1 MPEKIGRCQVPPSK
15 CTCDR
20 ADGALGR
27 LAAFDVAPW
36 GKPVPLSM
44 RTAGA
49 PKLGGI
55 GSAGGEPSA
64 AFERQPHRRSDR
76 VRTLRID
83 APGSRHAEAYPAP
96 TSQPRL
102 RRCRSSRA
110 QVLDGLRSGP
120 TQQARPRVGLLD
132 GSKPP
137 DLSPIPSP
145 VVTIALPAPITR
157 RASGR
162 RSQRAAIS
170 ANTRRAYESAM
181 RQLDAWLA
189 GRELDD
195 AALAGIS
202 SRGRANRI
210 SKPAKLV
217 HVPHFG
223 ASQ

>member
-1 MPEKIGRCQVPPSK
+1 M
-15 CTCDR
+15 
-20 ADGALGR
+20 
-27 LAAFDVAPW
+27 
-36 GKPVPLSM
+36 
-44 RTAGA
+44 
-49 PKLGGI
+49 
-55 GSAGGEPSA
+55 
-64 AFERQPHRRSDR
+64 
-76 VRTLRID
+76 
-83 APGSRHAEAYPAP
+83 
-96 TSQPRL
+96 
-102 RRCRSSRA
+102 
-110 QVLDGLRSGP
+110 LDGLRSGP